1 MPTVISTEAK
11 EQSRSCADRSSQ
23 RAVSTSTAIE
33 ESPAPLEHLLAARFQ
48 IIESRISVGRRTF
61 GILHPNAADDLIS
74 EEDYNRDGRLP
85 YWADVWASAIA
96 LAELLSQ
103 EHGGGRRLL
112 ELGSGV
118 GLAACAAVAA
128 GFSVT
133 ATDYYAEACDFTLL
147 NARRNGLPAPAVR
160 VVDWRDYPAE
170 LCGFDLVVASDV
182 LYEKPNCDLVASCFA
197 RALASDGLGILTD
210 PQRTLATD
218 FPAAAERAGL
228 ITRKRCGMPVDQLGR
243 QQVID
248 VYELRRLR

>member
-1 MPTVISTEAK
+1 VPTVISTEAK

-23 RAVSTSTAIE
+23 RAVPTSTAIE
-33 ESPAPLEHLLAARFQ
+33 KSQAALEYLLPARFQ

-61 GILHPNAADDLIS
+61 GILHPKAADDLIS

-85 YWADVWASAIA
+85 YWADIWASAIA

-160 VVDWRDYPAE
+160 VV
-170 LCGFDLVVASDV
+170 
-182 LYEKPNCDLVASCFA
+182 EKPNCDLVASCFA

-243 QQVID
+243 RQVID
-248 VYELRRLR
+248 VYELWPAKGEPPRLLHPSRE